1 MNGTVYELYSPNCE
15 LRYIGSTKKC
25 LKTRLSAHKSKRH
38 PIFQHSDVNIRALEE
53 NVPAD
58 KLKKKEGEYI
68 RRAQGKLF
76 NTRIAGRTQ
85 RERYYE
91 DLDASREHQRNM
103 YTPKRNGGSGD
114 YRQLNRYKNNRLQI
128 LRTLCIKNAQKH
140 LRLPAKRSIEKHKIT
155 DEEIAD
161 LKKYISKAKDDESRT
176 SQD

>member
-25 LKTRLSAHKSKRH
+25 LKIRLNAHKSKRH

-85 RERYYE
+85 RGDIMKIWTQVVNISEACTRQSE
-91 DLDASREHQRNM
+91 
-103 YTPKRNGGSGD
+103 TGGAG
-114 YRQLNRYKNNRLQI
+114 
-128 LRTLCIKNAQKH
+128 
-140 LRLPAKRSIEKHKIT
+140 IT
-155 DEEIAD
+155 D
-161 LKKYISKAKDDESRT
+161 S
-176 SQD
+176 

>member
-25 LKTRLSAHKSKRH
+25 LKIRLNAHKSKRH

-91 DLDASREHQRNM
+91 DLDASREHQRSM
-103 YTPKRNGGSGD
+103 YTPKKNGGDGQ
-114 YRQLNRYKNNRLQI
+114 YRQLVRYEEHREKILRQICLRNAVRYKRLPTKLSI
-128 LRTLCIKNAQKH
+128 QKH
-140 LRLPAKRSIEKHKIT
+140 NLT

-161 LKKYISKAKDDESRT
+161 LKKYIQKTKEDESRT

>member
-15 LRYIGSTKKC
+15 LRYIGSTKKR
-25 LKTRLSAHKSKRH
+25 LNIRLSSHKSKRH
-38 PIFQHSDVNIRALEE
+38 PIFQYSDVNIRALEE

-58 KLKKKEGEYI
+58 ELKKKEGEYI
-68 RRAQGKLF
+68 RRAYGKLF

-91 DLDASREHQRNM
+91 DLDASRERQRSL

-114 YRQLNRYKNNRLQI
+114 YRQLNRYNENRLQI

-161 LKKYISKAKDDESRT
+161 LKKYIQKAKEDESRT